1 MLCHEKA
8 YGLKVLRMEP
18 LFVASAVADFQC
30 DYILAREAECRLT
43 FTNAKTGA
51 QHCDEYDVN
60 IVIEQEVEEEEEEEE
75 DGEDVNEREEG
86 EGAKGRSNTLRLR
99 YFVILTSKRELYP
112 AYTWSKQ
119 QGEFRAVIPNYRAK
133 LRTNS
138 SSSSLREILQGEQG
152 GHSVPLREVF
162 FKLI

>member
-8 YGLKVLRMEP
+8 YGFKVLRMEP

-30 DYILAREAECRLT
+30 DYILSREAECRLT

-60 IVIEQEVEEEEEEEE
+60 IVIEQEEEEEEE
-75 DGEDVNEREEG
+75 DGEDVNECEEEG
-86 EGAKGRSNTLRLR
+86 AQRKGNALRLR

-119 QGEFRAVIPNYRAK
+119 QGEFRAVVPNYSRAK

-138 SSSSLREILQGEQG
+138 SSSSLKEILQEQG
-152 GHSVPLREVF
+152 GHSMPLREIF
-162 FKLI
+162 FIQLI